1 MWDSSLDLKTE
12 IVFDRRS
19 IYIVLKNTTPD
30 LPLIQIWLKAPTR
43 KQYIFRIVSFVEVC
57 NKSIYFIPN

>member
-1 MWDSSLDLKTE
+1 MWDSSPEVQTE

-19 IYIVLKNTTPD
+19 IYIVLQNTTPA

-43 KQYIFRIVSFVEVC
+43 KQYLEFFLIR
-57 NKSIYFIPN
+57 